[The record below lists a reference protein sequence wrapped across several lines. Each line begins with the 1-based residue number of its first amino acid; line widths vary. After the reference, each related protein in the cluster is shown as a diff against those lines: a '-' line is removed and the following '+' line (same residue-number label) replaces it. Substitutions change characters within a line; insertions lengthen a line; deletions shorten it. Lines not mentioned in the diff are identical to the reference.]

1 MAKKGLK
8 KVILSTISV
17 IVIAVVLIIIF
28 ISPLTKY
35 LVEKYDEKFL
45 GRKITLDWAYVNPFT
60 GYVHLSNAKVYE
72 PNGDTLFFSAK
83 GIGANLSLH
92 KLFSKTIEI
101 NDLILDNPYGIISQD
116 TAKKLNFID
125 IIQRFSSKD
134 KSKPKEGNLHF
145 NLSSITI
152 INGEFIYRDL
162 LIPVNYPIK
171 KVNIQS
177 TGFRWDSDS
186 TAAKFSFIAGIGK
199 GDVKGSCKINTKN
212 LDYKL
217 AAVFNKYDLKF
228 IEQYLKDIINY
239 GAFYANMDADIE
251 ATGNFTRAE
260 DLFAKGFLAIND
272 FNFGKDKNED
282 YASFKKF
289 AIKIDQLS
297 PKNKK
302 YIIDSVSLDH
312 PFVKYELYDHLDNVQ
327 TIFGKK
333 GTKVSSAKNSRKF
346 NLIFELADYIVKLS
360 KNFLKSDYKVN
371 RLAIYK
377 GNLLFNDYKL
387 SEKFSIGL
395 RPFDILA
402 DSVSK
407 NDSRVKL
414 DFRSGM
420 NPYGDLAIHL
430 SINPKDSSDF
440 DMDYHFQKIPAT
452 LFNPYLISYTSF
464 PLNRG
469 TIEIKGHWRVRSGDI
484 QSSNR
489 LLVIDPRVAK
499 RIHREDIKWIPL
511 PIIMAIVREN
521 ANVIDYNI
529 PITGNLKKPKIHWK
543 DILFDALRNVFVKP
557 VTVPYSVKVKQ
568 SERTIEKILYVK
580 WQMQQTEIYHSQ
592 AKFLDKIADFLEE
605 NPGASISVYP
615 QTHEEKEKEQILFY
629 EAKKK
634 YYLHSNKKKEKEYD
648 EDDSL
653 SVANTYIKDSVF
665 FHYITKHLNDPMLFT
680 IQDKCLAYIG
690 KTLVN
695 KRFNQLLSARK
706 KAFLVPF
713 KENGTA
719 NRVKIHT
726 NENSIPYNGFSFFK
740 IMYNGEMPKPLLEAY
755 EELDELN
762 EERPRNKY
770 LGFRKKIKK
779 MFAKP
784 NKK

>member
-1 MAKKGLK
+1 MNKKRLK
-8 KVILSTISV
+8 KVIISTAGV
-17 IVIAVVLIIIF
+17 IVIAAVLLIIF

-60 GYVHLSNAKVYE
+60 GYVHLSNTKVYE
-72 PNGDTLFFSAK
+72 PNGDTLFFSAN
-83 GIGANLSLH
+83 GISANFSIH
-92 KLFSKTIEI
+92 KLFVKTIEI
-101 NDLILDNPYGIISQD
+101 NDLVLEKPYGVIAQD
-116 TAKKLNFID
+116 TAKKLNFND
-125 IIQRFSSKD
+125 IIKRFSSKD
-134 KSKPKEGNLHF
+134 KSKPKEGNMRFSL
-145 NLSSITI
+145 NSIMI
-152 INGEFIYRDL
+152 VNGEFIYRDL
-162 LIPVNYPIK
+162 MIPVNYPIK
-171 KVNIQS
+171 KVNIES

-199 GDVKGSCKINTKN
+199 GDVKGSYKINTKN

-228 IEQYLKDIINY
+228 IEQYLKDLINY
-239 GAFYANMDADIE
+239 GTFYANMDADIQ

-260 DLFAKGFLAIND
+260 DLFAKGFLAVND
-272 FNFGKDKNED
+272 FHFGKDKSED

-289 AIKIDQLS
+289 AININELS

-312 PFVKYELYDHLDNVQ
+312 PFVKYELYDHLDNAQ

-360 KNFLKSDYKVN
+360 KNFLRSDYKIN

-395 RPFDILA
+395 RPFNVLA

-407 NDSRVKL
+407 NNARVKL
-414 DFRSGM
+414 DFNSGL
-420 NPYGDLAIHL
+420 NPYGDLAIKV

-469 TIEIKGHWRVRSGDI
+469 TIEIKGHWRVRNGEI

-499 RIHREDIKWIPL
+499 RVHREDIKWIPL
-511 PIIMAIVREN
+511 PIVMAIVRES

-543 DILFDALRNVFVKP
+543 DILFDALTNVFVKP
-557 VTVPYSVKVKQ
+557 VKVPYSVKVKQ
-568 SERTIEKILYVK
+568 SEKTIEKILYVK
-580 WQMQQTEIYHSQ
+580 WQMQQTEIYRSQ
-592 AKFLDKIADFLEE
+592 EKFLEKIADFLEK

-629 EAKKK
+629 EAKRK
-634 YYLHSNKKKEKEYD
+634 YYLHINKKKEKDYD

-665 FHYITKHLNDPMLFT
+665 FHYITKRLHDPMLFT
-680 IQDKCLAYIG
+680 IQDKCMAYVG
-690 KTLVN
+690 KKLVD
-695 KRFNQLLSARK
+695 KRYSQLLGNRK
-706 KAFLVPF
+706 TAFLAPF
-713 KENGTA
+713 KENGTI
-719 NRVKIHT
+719 NRVKMHA

-740 IMYNGEMPKPLLEAY
+740 IMYNGEMPETLLEAY

>member
-1 MAKKGLK
+1 MAKKKLK
-8 KVILSTISV
+8 KVILSTAGV
-17 IVIAVVLIIIF
+17 IVIAIVLIIIF

-45 GRKITLDWAYVNPFT
+45 GRKVTLDWAYVNPFT
-60 GYVHLSNAKVYE
+60 GYVYLNNAKVYE
-72 PNGDTLFFSAK
+72 PNGDTLFFSAN
-83 GIGANLSLH
+83 GISANFSLH
-92 KLFSKTIEI
+92 KLFSKKLEI
-101 NDLILDNPYGIISQD
+101 NNLILEKPYGVIAQD
-116 TAKKLNFID
+116 TAKKLNFTD
-125 IIQRFSSKD
+125 IIKRFSPKDGSKL
-134 KSKPKEGNLHF
+134 KEGGLRF
-145 NLSSITI
+145 SLTSITI
-152 INGEFIYRDL
+152 VNGEFIYRDL

-171 KVNIQS
+171 KVNIES
-177 TGFRWDSDS
+177 TGFRWGSDS

-199 GDVKGSCKINTKN
+199 GNVKGNFKINTKN

-228 IEQYLKDIINY
+228 IEQYLKDLINY
-239 GAFYANMDADIE
+239 GTFYANMDADIE
-251 ATGNFTRAE
+251 ATGNFRKAE

-272 FNFGKDKNED
+272 FHFGKDKSED

-289 AIKIDQLS
+289 AIKIYELS

-302 YIIDSVSLDH
+302 YVIDSVSLDH

-402 DSVSK
+402 DSVNK
-407 NDSRVKL
+407 NNSRVKL

-499 RIHREDIKWIPL
+499 RVHREDIKWIPL
-511 PIIMAIVREN
+511 PIVMAIVREN
-521 ANVIDYNI
+521 ANVIDYTI

-543 DILFDALRNVFVKP
+543 DILYDALKNVFVKP

-568 SERTIEKILYVK
+568 SEKTIEKILYVK
-580 WQMQQTEIYHSQ
+580 WQMQQTEIYRSQ
-592 AKFLDKIADFLEE
+592 AKFLDKVANFLEM

-615 QTHEEKEKEQILFY
+615 ETFEEKEKEQILFY

-634 YYLHSNKKKEKEYD
+634 FYLQNTKKKEKEYD

-653 SVANTYIKDSVF
+653 FVANMFIKDSVF

-680 IQDKCLAYIG
+680 IQDKCMAYIG
-690 KTLVN
+690 KSLVN
-695 KRFNQLLSARK
+695 KRFNQLLAKRK
-706 KAFLVPF
+706 KVFLEPF
-713 KENGTA
+713 KENGTV
-719 NRVKIHT
+719 NRVKMHA
-726 NENSIPYNGFSFFK
+726 NENSIPYNGFSFYK
-740 IMYNGEMPKPLLEAY
+740 IMYNGEMPEPLVEAY
-755 EELDELN
+755 EDLDELN
-762 EERPRNKY
+762 EEKPRNKY
-770 LGFRKKIKK
+770 LDFRKKIKK

-784 NKK
+784 TKK